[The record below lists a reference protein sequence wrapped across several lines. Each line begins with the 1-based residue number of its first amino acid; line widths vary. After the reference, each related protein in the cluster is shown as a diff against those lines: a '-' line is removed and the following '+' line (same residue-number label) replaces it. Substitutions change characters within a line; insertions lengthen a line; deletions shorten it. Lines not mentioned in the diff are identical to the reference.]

1 MTRDGF
7 DKEGDGDDDD
17 RNDAEQEGGDDDDL
31 KLSPAACNKS
41 RSTFNLKLWKLTAT
55 VVSHLWSSRQIDS
68 GAKLLSALS
77 SIFKIKEEEKNK
89 YGVNF

>member
-41 RSTFNLKLWKLTAT
+41 RSALK
-55 VVSHLWSSRQIDS
+55 
-68 GAKLLSALS
+68 
-77 SIFKIKEEEKNK
+77 
-89 YGVNF
+89 